1 MNSLIDIS
9 QPGGPAGSKFHSNK
23 IIEVMQNTLKTFKVN
38 KADLD
43 AEEAEK
49 KHTFDMAQGAR
60 LNQIKALEAELAE
73 SEKENAEKNEAKQA
87 AEETK
92 AKTTEDRTADD
103 EFLQEL
109 TKQGEEKAKAWDA
122 RSKTR
127 ANELT
132 AIGQA
137 IEVMKGEVAP
147 VSLLKKNAKA
157 MASLTEVVDDDDEDE
172 DGDDDDSEPE
182 SFLQKKKTVHR
193 HHRTHKGVVIH
204 KMMDYLKQQSKKL
217 KSKQL
222 SALMYKM
229 KEDHF
234 VKVRGMIK
242 DMVAKLEADAAAEGD
257 QKAWCDE
264 EMGSATSQRDENI
277 GAIEGD
283 LASKT
288 KAEAFIAKTTEEVNA
303 LMAEIAEIT
312 KGLNEAQTLRSKEK
326 AENTKV
332 IADASA
338 GLAGVTKAMKI
349 LKDFYDNA
357 FVQIKAHYTPS
368 AQDKMADMAPAT
380 FEGENHGNQ
389 DAASGIIGM
398 MDVIKSDFEASID
411 STKSQEEEDEGEFQE
426 FKGEAEGDISEKET
440 AVDEKKGKI
449 TEEKADLQDYKSD
462 LEDHTALKEEALKEL
477 AKLKP
482 ACVDTG
488 SDYAEKVARREQ
500 EIESLKNAYAILDE
514 MR

>member
-1 MNSLIDIS
+1 MNSLLQLS
-9 QPGGPAGSKFHSNK
+9 NQPAGSKFHSNA
-23 IIEVMQNTLKTFKVN
+23 IIEVLQNTLKTFKVN
-38 KADLD
+38 KNDVD

-60 LNQIKALEAELAE
+60 LNQIKA
-73 SEKENAEKNEAKQA
+73 
-87 AEETK
+87 
-92 AKTTEDRTADD
+92 KTREDRTADD
-103 EFLQEL
+103 EFLKEL
-109 TKQGEEKAKAWDA
+109 TKQGEEKAIAWDK

-127 ANELT
+127 ANELE
-132 AIGQA
+132 ALAQA
-137 IEVMKGEVAP
+137 IEVMKGEVVP

-157 MASLTEVVDDDDEDE
+157 MASLTEVVSDDDDDENDA
-172 DGDDDDSEPE
+172 DDDSDSETE

-193 HHRTHKGVVIH
+193 HRRTHKGAVIR
-204 KMMDYLKQQSKKL
+204 KMMGYLKQQSKKL

-264 EMGSATSQRDENI
+264 QMSSATSQRDENI
-277 GAIEGD
+277 GLMPGD
-283 LASKT
+283 LAAKT
-288 KAEAFIAKTTEEVNA
+288 KAESFIAKETEEVNA
-303 LMAEIAEIT
+303 LMSEIAEVT
-312 KGLNEAQTLRSKEK
+312 KGLNEAQQLRSKEK
-326 AENTKV
+326 AENTKA
-332 IADASA
+332 ISDATA

-349 LKDFYDNA
+349 LKDFHDNA
-357 FVQIKAHYTPS
+357 FVQVKAHYTPS
-368 AQDKMADMAPAT
+368 AQDKMKDMAPAT

-389 DAASGIIGM
+389 DAATGIIGM
-398 MDVIKSDFEASID
+398 MDVIKSDFEAAIE
-411 STKSQEEEDEGEFQE
+411 STKSQESDDESEFQT
-426 FKGEAEGDISEKET
+426 FKTDSESDILEKEGS
-440 AVDEKKGKI
+440 VKSKKSAI
-449 TEEKADLQDYKSD
+449 TLKESDLQDFKGD
-462 LEDHTALKEEALKEL
+462 LDDHTALKTEALAEL

-488 SDYAEKVARREQ
+488 SDHEEGVARREQ